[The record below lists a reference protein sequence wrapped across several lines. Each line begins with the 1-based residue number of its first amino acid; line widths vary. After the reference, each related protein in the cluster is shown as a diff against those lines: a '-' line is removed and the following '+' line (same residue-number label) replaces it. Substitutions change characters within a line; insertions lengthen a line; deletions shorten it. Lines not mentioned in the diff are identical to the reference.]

1 MTTLDIR
8 QKISTRIK
16 EMPDSEGLLL
26 RVLVYVNE
34 LANNP
39 FLKQFDLLYKL
50 QDNWD
55 GYGAPKISNTA
66 IDNCMTIVNK
76 LKVSDN
82 VEILPTEIGGVQI
95 LYKPNTSERLSCN
108 IGDKELSYYVKKD
121 NTKTFFS
128 PFLECNEQNFNEI
141 ANKILLWSPQATT
154 TQK

>member
-34 LANNP
+34 LASNP

-76 LKVSDN
+76 LTN
-82 VEILPTEIGGVQI
+82 
-95 LYKPNTSERLSCN
+95 
-108 IGDKELSYYVKKD
+108 
-121 NTKTFFS
+121 
-128 PFLECNEQNFNEI
+128 
-141 ANKILLWSPQATT
+141 
-154 TQK
+154 